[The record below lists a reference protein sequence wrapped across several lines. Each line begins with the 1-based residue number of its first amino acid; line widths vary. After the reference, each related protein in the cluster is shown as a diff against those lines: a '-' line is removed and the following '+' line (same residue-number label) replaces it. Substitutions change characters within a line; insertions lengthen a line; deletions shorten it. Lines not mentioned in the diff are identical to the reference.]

1 MKAIQIT
8 KFGGPEVMQYLDLP
22 DPKLDLIAGKDEV
35 VIDVTSIGI
44 NYADTHQTENSYL
57 SAQTLPLVP
66 GIEVTGIAD
75 GKRVLAPVAS
85 GGYAQ
90 KAIASKRALIE
101 IPDGV
106 TDNQALCM
114 LVQGSTAWHIL
125 KTVGHIKAGE
135 SVVVHAAAGGVGTI
149 AIQLAKLW
157 GAKVIA
163 VTSSDEKKELAKSL
177 GADVVIDAN
186 TDNLK
191 ENLLA
196 ANGGKPVDLV
206 LEMVGGKTTD
216 ISLDVLA
223 PFGRLIVYGMAS
235 RTPGAS
241 INPASLMGGS
251 KTITGFWLAHCF
263 GSKTLLNDVI
273 TELFDLVK
281 AGKLKPVIGATFPLS
296 KAADAHK
303 AMLARETTGKIA
315 LDPNL

>member
-1 MKAIQIT
+1 
-8 KFGGPEVMQYLDLP
+8 MQYLDLP
-22 DPKLDLIAGKDEV
+22 DPKLDPIAGKDEV

-66 GIEVTGIAD
+66 GIEVTGTAD
-75 GKRVLAPVAS
+75 GKRYLAAVS
-85 GGYAQ
+85 GGYAE
-90 KAIASKRALIE
+90 KAVANKAMLFP
-101 IPDGV
+101 IPEGV
-106 TDNQALCM
+106 TDQQALCM

-125 KTVGHIKAGE
+125 KTVGHVKAGE

-163 VTSSDEKKELAKSL
+163 VTSSDEKKVLAKSL

-303 AMLARETTGKIA
+303 AMLARATTGKIA

>member
-22 DPKLDLIAGKDEV
+22 DPKLDPIAGKDEV

-263 GSKTLLNDVI
+263 GNKTLLNDVI

-303 AMLARETTGKIA
+303 AMLARATTGKIA

>member
-22 DPKLDLIAGKDEV
+22 DPKLDPIAGKDEV

-125 KTVGHIKAGE
+125 KTVGHVKAGE

-296 KAADAHK
+296 MAADAHK